1 MDWNDL
7 NGHEKT
13 GYVGSLMLI
22 VGPFMP
28 VACVPLF
35 GCFNYIDGDG
45 IFILA
50 LGLISTYLVK
60 VERFKSLAISGGLSL
75 LIILSFWADISG
87 EDLISA
93 GSGLWVILAGSI
105 IVCYT
110 SWNAWG
116 ANIDGGKTY
125 ENKPLPNVIPLVT
138 AATIKTNETHSNSS
152 PSKPP
157 KFVAK
162 KESIITIECPECAAK
177 MSVTK
182 LGKMQNVTCD
192 SCGTSGE
199 INI

>member
-7 NGHEKT
+7 NEHEKT

-22 VGPFMP
+22 VGPFLP
-28 VACVPLF
+28 VACVF
-35 GCFNYIDGDG
+35 GICINYIEGDG
-45 IFILA
+45 QIILV
-50 LGLISTYLVK
+50 LGLISAYLVK
-60 VERFKSLAISGGLSL
+60 TERFKGLAGTGGISL
-75 LIILSFWADISG
+75 LIILNFLSEISG
-87 EDLISA
+87 AIGA
-93 GSGLWVILAGSI
+93 YTILAGSAL
-105 IVCYT
+105 VCYT

-125 ENKPLPNVIPLVT
+125 ENKPLPNIIPLVT
-138 AATIKTNETHSNSS
+138 AATIEADGTHSNSS
-152 PSKPP
+152 PSEPP

-162 KESIITIECPECAAK
+162 KESIVTIECPECAAK

>member
-7 NGHEKT
+7 NEHEKT

-22 VGPFMP
+22 FGPFLP
-28 VACVPLF
+28 VACVF
-35 GCFNYIDGDG
+35 GICFNYILGGEGDG
-45 IFILA
+45 MIILV
-50 LGLISTYLVK
+50 LGLISAYLVK
-60 VERFKSLAISGGLSL
+60 TERFKGLAGTGGISL
-75 LIILSFWADISG
+75 LIILSFLSEISG
-87 EDLISA
+87 AIGA
-93 GSGLWVILAGSI
+93 YTILAGSAL
-105 IVCYT
+105 VCYT

-125 ENKPLPNVIPLVT
+125 ENKPLPNIIPLVT
-138 AATIKTNETHSNSS
+138 ATTIKTDVTHSNSS
-152 PSKPP
+152 ASKHP
-157 KFVAK
+157 KFVAT
-162 KESIITIECPECAAK
+162 KESVVTIECPECAAK